1 MTIGV
6 NINID
11 VTKLQK
17 EHFVKGKKGTYLDL
31 VVFLNDEQD
40 QYGNNGGVKQTFKD
54 ADNKAQPYIGN
65 ARVFW
70 RDGNQANSISY
81 FASNKYFF
89 LANWGYKKRQWVKL
103 LYREYDWLS

>member
-11 VTKLQK
+11 VTKLQR

-65 ARVFW
+65 ARIFW
-70 RDGNQANSISY
+70 RDGNQANTNSDATS
-81 FASNKYFF
+81 AENKHPNY
-89 LANWGYKKRQWVKL
+89 ANDADFDSDL
-103 LYREYDWLS
+103 PF